1 MGAIMNNVIEKI
13 LLLKWDPVDIA
24 DVVEAHDEYRTY
36 AISIERMLN
45 DGCTEQEIALALL
58 QFERENM
65 GFNGDV
71 DRANRV
77 AAMIMQSVKY

>member
-1 MGAIMNNVIEKI
+1 MNNVIEKI
-13 LLLKWDPVDIA
+13 LLLKWDPIDIV

-36 AISIERMLN
+36 ASSIERMLN
-45 DGCTEQEIALALL
+45 DGCTEQEIASALL
-58 QFERENM
+58 QFEREDM

-77 AAMIMQSVKY
+77 AATIMQSMRN